1 LIDVF
6 SSLHM
11 KFNQRLFYID
21 KRLNSFFIQDDFF
34 QWLIDIRDQKAK
46 IFEIDD
52 ESNVNILNIE
62 EYFFS
67 IHRFV
72 YKFHILVESQFLD
85 EFRD

>member
-1 LIDVF
+1 LIDIF
-6 SSLHM
+6 SSFHM

-21 KRLNSFFIQDDFF
+21 KRLNSFFIQNDFF
-34 QWLIDIRDQKAK
+34 QWLINIRDQKTK

-52 ESNVNILNIE
+52 ESDVNTSNVE
-62 EYFFS
+62 EYLFS

-72 YKFHILVESQFLD
+72 YNFYILVEFQLLD

>member
-1 LIDVF
+1 
-6 SSLHM
+6 
-11 KFNQRLFYID
+11 
-21 KRLNSFFIQDDFF
+21 LNSFFIQNDFF

-52 ESNVNILNIE
+52 ENDVNILNVE

-72 YKFHILVESQFLD
+72 YNLHILAESQLFD